1 MNAGISPHR
10 RGEEPAE
17 PCAVPE
23 CSEPAVRSLA
33 RSEVRKAFPKLPEEP
48 RRASLCR
55 VHYRE
60 FKKATREA
68 RTLGRLDW

>member
-1 MNAGISPHR
+1 MSASISPRR
-10 RGEEPAE
+10 RGDEPEER
-17 PCAVPE
+17 CAVTDCP
-23 CSEPAVRSLA
+23 EPAVRSLA

-48 RRASLCR
+48 RRANLCR
-55 VHYRE
+55 AHYRE